1 MYKNFFFNRKDNM
14 CHLWSDGLHGES
26 LYEKFRY
33 EPYAYQ
39 LDDEGTYKTLTGRN
53 VTKVYDWDKQR
64 EKEGQIF
71 EHDIPIAT
79 RVLIDRYYESDEPS
93 TQHNILFFD
102 IEIEKGKR
110 YSTPTEALNTITSIA
125 YYFDEKY
132 YVLLLD
138 KEHKIK
144 TNSDVNVVTFQT
156 EEKLLMD
163 FLSRWNKIKPT
174 IVSAYN
180 GDYFD
185 IPYLVNRLKNVL
197 GWTYAKKL
205 SPIGIVENRQVG
217 KETFIKIAGVSQM
230 DYLQLYKKFTYN
242 EESSY
247 SLDSIAKKE
256 LGRGKVQYTG
266 TLDELY
272 KNDINAFIAY
282 NVTDVELMVALD
294 KKMDLI
300 AIARG
305 ICHKGH
311 VPYDDYQFSSRY
323 LDGAIA
329 TRCKR
334 KGLVTISNLNKMTD
348 YEMRTDEV
356 FVKVKSA
363 FISVDKILKTIKDKA
378 KIYIF
383 DFIEQVYEEIGSYL
397 LKKQKKSLKNKIIVS
412 SGKAQG
418 AFVKPPKVGK
428 HSWVYSIDL
437 QSLYPNL
444 IITQNNSIEMQIGV
458 INNWDQLHFPSKLSN
473 DLKSI
478 ENFGYLADDAILEV
492 NEIKYGQPTDNI
504 LKLNKTEFIDFVGKY
519 DASISSAGVIFDTR
533 TKGII
538 PEILEEW
545 FNERILY
552 KNRMKDYKEGSI
564 EYADLDRK
572 QLITKILLNSLYG
585 VLLLPS
591 FRYYSRLSGES
602 VTLSGQSVIK
612 FSDFIINLYYKNKLK
627 DQYKTNCVVYQDSDS
642 VAGESV
648 VRLENG
654 EYKSIQTL
662 FDEYS
667 NTSLYIDPLGKE
679 FTFPENCQFP
689 YYDEATKDI
698 KYGFVK
704 YIEKHN
710 VRKKRFKI
718 KTKSGKEIIVSE
730 DHSIMLSDLDGN
742 VTKTLSKNLWVGDT
756 IIAFNSN
763 LNKFLDEI
771 VEIEEL
777 PFEVSEMYDVGM
789 VDTPHTFFANN
800 ILVHNSCY
808 LDAKPLIE
816 KIDSLTDIEC
826 ILAAEKVSNDVTQF
840 INKSIKWFTTHCFH
854 SNNNRLKFNE
864 EKVSKRAFWGQAKK
878 RYAQLSVE
886 IVNGEVKEK
895 VDIKGFDVVRS
906 SFPKSFRK
914 IMKELIV
921 DILHDKDVDELN
933 QTVRDFKRIYKTNSI
948 VDIMLPSSVKE
959 ISKFEYNQKGTPIH
973 VKSAQNY
980 NQLLTLFN
988 IDDVSPI
995 VDGDKILYAYVKQN
1009 SYGFE
1014 TIALKG
1020 QGEDDPRIVKFVE
1033 QYMDK
1038 DKVFETSLISKLDT
1052 IWYDLGWDKVQLTE
1066 QNNFF

>member
-1 MYKNFFFNRKDNM
+1 MYKNFYYNRKDNM

-33 EPYAYQ
+33 EPYAYE
-39 LDDEGTYKTLTGRN
+39 LDDEGTYKTLTGRK
-53 VTKVYDWDKQR
+53 VVKVYEWDKK
-64 EKEGQIF
+64 KEQSGHIF

-93 TQHNILFFD
+93 TQHSILFFD

-138 KEHKIK
+138 RENKIK
-144 TNSDVNVVTFQT
+144 VDSDVSISTFQT

-185 IPYLVNRLKNVL
+185 IPYLVNRIKNVL

-217 KETFIKIAGVSQM
+217 KDTFIKIAGVSQM

-247 SLDSIAKKE
+247 TLDSIAKKE

-266 TLDELY
+266 TLDDLF

-294 KKMDLI
+294 NKMDLI

-348 YEMRTDEV
+348 YEMSINDV
-356 FVKVKSA
+356 FVKVKNT
-363 FISVDKILKTIKDKA
+363 FISVESFGVKKLKDKT
-378 KIYIF
+378 KIYILE
-383 DFIEQVYEEIGSYL
+383 DNEYVLLGTYL

-444 IITQNNSIEMQIGV
+444 IITQNNSIEMQVGV
-458 INNWDQLHFPSKLSN
+458 IENWDQLHFPTKLN
-473 DLKSI
+473 PNLKSI

-492 NEIKYGQPTDNI
+492 NEIKYGQLTSNI

-519 DASISSAGVIFDTR
+519 DGCISSAGVIFDTR
-533 TKGII
+533 SKGII

-552 KNRMKDYKEGSI
+552 KNRMNDFKEGSV
-564 EYADLDRK
+564 EYADFDRK

-627 DQYKTNCVVYQDSDS
+627 EQYKTNCVVYQDSD
-642 VAGESV
+642 
-648 VRLENG
+648 
-654 EYKSIQTL
+654 
-662 FDEYS
+662 
-667 NTSLYIDPLGKE
+667 
-679 FTFPENCQFP
+679 
-689 YYDEATKDI
+689 
-698 KYGFVK
+698 
-704 YIEKHN
+704 
-710 VRKKRFKI
+710 
-718 KTKSGKEIIVSE
+718 
-730 DHSIMLSDLDGN
+730 
-742 VTKTLSKNLWVGDT
+742 
-756 IIAFNSN
+756 
-763 LNKFLDEI
+763 
-771 VEIEEL
+771 
-777 PFEVSEMYDVGM
+777 
-789 VDTPHTFFANN
+789 
-800 ILVHNSCY
+800 SCY

-816 KIDSLTDIEC
+816 KIDSLTDAEC

-854 SNNNRLKFNE
+854 SKNNRLKFNQ

-886 IVNGEVKEK
+886 LKDGEIKEK

-914 IMKELIV
+914 IMKDLII
-921 DILHDKDVDELN
+921 DILHDKEVDELN
-933 QTVRDFKRIYKTNSI
+933 QTVRDFKRIYKSNSI
-948 VDIMLPSSVKE
+948 FDIMLPSSVKE

-1020 QGEDDPRIVKFVE
+1020 QGEDDPRIIKFVE

-1052 IWYDLGWDKVQLTE
+1052 IWNDLGWDKVQLTE

>member
-1 MYKNFFFNRKDNM
+1 MYKNFFFNRKDSM

-138 KEHKIK
+138 RENKIK
-144 TNSDVNVVTFQT
+144 ANSDVNVVTFQT

-163 FLSRWNKIKPT
+163 FLSRWNKIKPS

-334 KGLVTISNLNKMTD
+334 KGLVTISNPNKMTD
-348 YEMRTDEV
+348 YEVLMTES
-356 FVKVKSA
+356 FIKVKSA
-363 FISVDKILKTIKDKA
+363 YISVDTIELKKIKDKA

-444 IITQNNSIEMQIGV
+444 IITQNNSIEMQVGV

-492 NEIKYGQPTDNI
+492 NEIKYGQTTDNI
-504 LKLNKTEFIDFVGKY
+504 LKLNKSQFIDFVAKF

-552 KNRMKDYKEGSI
+552 KNRMKDHKEGSI

-627 DQYKTNCVVYQDSDS
+627 DQYKTNCVVYQDSD
-642 VAGESV
+642 
-648 VRLENG
+648 
-654 EYKSIQTL
+654 
-662 FDEYS
+662 
-667 NTSLYIDPLGKE
+667 
-679 FTFPENCQFP
+679 
-689 YYDEATKDI
+689 
-698 KYGFVK
+698 
-704 YIEKHN
+704 
-710 VRKKRFKI
+710 
-718 KTKSGKEIIVSE
+718 
-730 DHSIMLSDLDGN
+730 
-742 VTKTLSKNLWVGDT
+742 
-756 IIAFNSN
+756 
-763 LNKFLDEI
+763 
-771 VEIEEL
+771 
-777 PFEVSEMYDVGM
+777 
-789 VDTPHTFFANN
+789 
-800 ILVHNSCY
+800 SCY

-933 QTVRDFKRIYKTNSI
+933 QTVRNFKRIYKTNSI
-948 VDIMLPSSVKE
+948 FDIMLPSSVKE